1 MGVMSLRPY
10 QNEAVEAIENEWKS
24 GHKRTLLVLPT
35 GCHEPDQG
43 ILMFDG
49 SIKKAKDI
57 AVGDILMGDNGMPRT
72 VLKLHHGTDMM
83 YKVVPI
89 KGSPFIVN
97 GEHVLPLVRTSE
109 CRNDKNSGRVDC
121 IKVKDYL
128 NETQNY
134 KHLHKLY
141 RSDALMA
148 FGGDDTQLP
157 MLPIDPYFLGVLLG
171 DGGLTQ
177 SITITTPEPE
187 IAAEIFKQAQKYRMT
202 IRTEPAGAAQT
213 FHMRSF
219 TLGCKGSALRQ
230 RLKALNIMGHD
241 AHTKRIPQMYKTA
254 PYAERLQV
262 LAGLIDTDG
271 HLTFNGY
278 NYISASETLAYDV
291 AFISRSV
298 GLAAYITPCEKGY
311 GDSFKGKYWRVSISG
326 CCDRI
331 PLRVERKRSKER
343 LQKKNVLRT
352 GIREISLVG
361 EGEYFG
367 FTVDGNNLYLM
378 EDFTVTHNCGKT
390 IVFSKVV
397 ADTVEDGG
405 RALILAHRGELLQQ
419 AADKLKNTT
428 GIDSALDKAASHG
441 AESFLPVTVGSIQT
455 LMRDNRLQEY
465 DPDHFDTIVVDEAH
479 HALSESYKKVLDYFT
494 GNVLGVTATPDRG
507 DMKSLGE
514 FFESLAYEYTL
525 PQAIREGYL
534 CPIKA
539 QTIPLNIDLTK
550 VRTQQGDY
558 ATGDLGNALEPY
570 LDQIADTIAE
580 KYADRKMVVFL
591 PLIATSQ
598 HFCQLLIDRGL
609 NALEVNGN
617 SKDRDEVIKTFD
629 SMDRGI
635 LCNSMLL
642 TEGWDCPSVDC
653 IVVLRPTKIRSLYC
667 QMVGRGTRL
676 CDGKD
681 HLLILD
687 FLWMTTKHELCRPTC
702 LICKKE
708 EIAKAIENK
717 MDTSGEVIDI
727 NDDTIKDVEEDVRK
741 QREDA
746 LAKELAE
753 QRKKKAKLVDPL
765 QFEMS
770 ILDEDLQG
778 YEPTFGWEMEQ
789 PTQRQL
795 ETIEKMGLNPDGIT
809 TKGYATMLLD
819 RLMKRIQLHMSTP
832 KQIRLLERYGFKN
845 VGAWAFDEA
854 SKMISRVHMSGWSV
868 PRGVVASEYIP
879 ESLKKAPMD
888 TSIFA
893 WD

>member
-35 GCHEPDQG
+35 GC
-43 ILMFDG
+43 
-49 SIKKAKDI
+49 
-57 AVGDILMGDNGMPRT
+57 
-72 VLKLHHGTDMM
+72 
-83 YKVVPI
+83 
-89 KGSPFIVN
+89 
-97 GEHVLPLVRTSE
+97 
-109 CRNDKNSGRVDC
+109 
-121 IKVKDYL
+121 
-128 NETQNY
+128 
-134 KHLHKLY
+134 
-141 RSDALMA
+141 
-148 FGGDDTQLP
+148 
-157 MLPIDPYFLGVLLG
+157 
-171 DGGLTQ
+171 
-177 SITITTPEPE
+177 
-187 IAAEIFKQAQKYRMT
+187 
-202 IRTEPAGAAQT
+202 
-213 FHMRSF
+213 
-219 TLGCKGSALRQ
+219 
-230 RLKALNIMGHD
+230 
-241 AHTKRIPQMYKTA
+241 
-254 PYAERLQV
+254 
-262 LAGLIDTDG
+262 
-271 HLTFNGY
+271 
-278 NYISASETLAYDV
+278 
-291 AFISRSV
+291 
-298 GLAAYITPCEKGY
+298 
-311 GDSFKGKYWRVSISG
+311 
-326 CCDRI
+326 
-331 PLRVERKRSKER
+331 
-343 LQKKNVLRT
+343 
-352 GIREISLVG
+352 
-361 EGEYFG
+361 
-367 FTVDGNNLYLM
+367 
-378 EDFTVTHNCGKT
+378 GKT

-397 ADTVEDGG
+397 ADTVRDGG

-617 SKDRDEVIKTFD
+617 SKDRDEIIKTFD

-676 CDGKD
+676 CEGKD

-778 YEPTFGWEMEQ
+778 YEPTFGWELEE

-795 ETIEKMGLNPDGIT
+795 ETIEKMGLNPDSIT

-819 RLMKRIQLHMSTP
+819 RLMKRIQLHMTTP
-832 KQIRLLERYGFKN
+832 KQIRLLERYGFKD
-845 VGAWAFDEA
+845 VGAWQFDEA

-868 PRGVVASEYIP
+868 PRGVTASEYIP
-879 ESLKKAPMD
+879 DSLKKAPMD